1 MYSKNIDVQI
11 APASITKIMTA
22 LVFLDHFEF
31 EDLITI
37 SLPENYEYAGKVA
50 YLKNGVTIT
59 VEDLLEFLLIYSAND
74 AAYAIAMAVSN
85 DVDLFVDKMNK
96 KAENLGMLDTNF
108 VNPDGLDEANH
119 RTTLSDLLLMSLD
132 FIENYKLIAITS
144 KSSFS
149 DDVSGNEQ
157 VYYSTNQI
165 IDKGFIGIK
174 TGWTAN
180 AGLTF
185 AGLNLDNDRQII
197 TIVNKSFVDELKT
210 NHFIDTEL
218 LYYESLNNFGYF
230 QNFKIDQPIYSIR
243 NSSSQSV
250 STSKD
255 EWKDFLNLKDKL
267 SINFIKFNENTLN
280 FDNTISSRRVRV
292 DSNSYEVIWKF
303 KFLDLFSI
311 FAN

>member
-1 MYSKNIDVQI
+1 
-11 APASITKIMTA
+11 
-22 LVFLDHFEF
+22 
-31 EDLITI
+31 
-37 SLPENYEYAGKVA
+37 
-50 YLKNGVTIT
+50 
-59 VEDLLEFLLIYSAND
+59 
-74 AAYAIAMAVSN
+74 MAVSN

-119 RTTLSDLLLMSLD
+119 MTTLSDLLLMSLD